1 MYSKFTSTKKSSI
14 FTIQNTITITPIN
27 YMYMKKTKV
36 FIFSAFVILLLTSCA
51 AFKLTPMTSSVMNKL
66 ELGMS
71 KEQVTTILGTDY
83 TIAEKRIED
92 GNKIEVLS
100 YRDVTYSGEFYMFV
114 FKNDSLEKWYR
125 ILQPKESTPA
135 TL

>member
-1 MYSKFTSTKKSSI
+1 
-14 FTIQNTITITPIN
+14 
-27 YMYMKKTKV
+27 MKKTKV

-71 KEQVTTILGTDY
+71 KEQVTTILGPDY

-114 FKNDSLEKWYR
+114 FKNDRLEKWYR
-125 ILQPKESTPA
+125 ILQPKESA
-135 TL
+135 TAAL

>member
-1 MYSKFTSTKKSSI
+1 MKKS
-14 FTIQNTITITPIN
+14 
-27 YMYMKKTKV
+27 KV
-36 FIFSAFVILLLTSCA
+36 LILSAFVILLLSSCA
-51 AFKLTPMTSSVMNKL
+51 AFKLTPVTSSVMNKL

-71 KEQVTTILGTDY
+71 KEQLTTILGPSY

-100 YRDVTYSGEFYMFV
+100 YRDVIYDDEFYMFV

-125 ILQPKESTPA
+125 LLQPKDRVASS
-135 TL
+135 L